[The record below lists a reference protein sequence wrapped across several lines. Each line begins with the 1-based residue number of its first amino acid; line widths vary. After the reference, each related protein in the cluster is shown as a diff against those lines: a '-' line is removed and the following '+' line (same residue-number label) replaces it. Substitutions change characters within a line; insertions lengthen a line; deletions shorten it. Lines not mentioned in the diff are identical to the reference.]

1 MMFRRGK
8 MAEGLKLGLI
18 LVFGLT
24 FSAVAAEQIKLG
36 YVDMQRA
43 IQETAAGKKAKS
55 ELEAEFNKRKKE
67 LEKHEADLKK
77 KSEDFEKRA
86 MVLSEDVR
94 AERQIELQR
103 EMAKYRDLVGRSQ
116 MEIQKMERD
125 LTQPILERMSQVIEE
140 IAKKEGYSM
149 ILERSEQNVL
159 WAKDELDLTDKVIK
173 EVDAT
178 DSAGS
183 SRRRRR

>member
-1 MMFRRGK
+1 
-8 MAEGLKLGLI
+8 MALKEWMKIGLVSVV
-18 LVFGLT
+18 VFG
-24 FSAVAAEQIKLG
+24 FSAIAAEKMKIG

-43 IQETAAGKKAKS
+43 IQETAAGKKAKA

-67 LEKHEADLKK
+67 LEKQEAQLKK

-94 AERQIELQR
+94 AERQIELQQ

-125 LTQPILERMSQVIEE
+125 LTQPILDRMGQVIEQ
-140 IAKKEGYSM
+140 IAKNDGYTL
-149 ILERSEQNVL
+149 ILERSEQSVL
-159 WAKDELDLTDKVIK
+159 WANQDLDLTDRVIK
-173 EVDAT
+173 EVDA
-178 DSAGS
+178 AEKGS
-183 SRRRRR
+183 GSRRRRR